1 MNKNPTELVEY
12 QPGTAPLDAPS
23 PVIEATAPTSPPTK
37 GIKTMIRNSQE
48 LVAFGEG
55 NLEALATAGKIW
67 VAGVQELTNQVATT
81 AKASFE
87 ESVAAAKALVTAK
100 SVKEAIDLQSTYAK
114 KALSNAL
121 AESSKLTEASLKLTE
136 QAMEPLTARMAA
148 AVGVLAKAA

>member
-1 MNKNPTELVEY
+1 MNATPTMLVEH
-12 QPGTAPLDAPS
+12 QPGTPPNDAPS
-23 PVIEATAPTSPPTK
+23 PAIETTSPKSTPAK
-37 GIKTMIRNSQE
+37 GIRTMIKNSQE

-55 NLEALATAGKIW
+55 NLEALAIAGKIW
-67 VAGVQELTNQVATT
+67 VAGVQDLTNQVATT

-87 ESVAAAKALVTAK
+87 ESVATAKALATAK

-136 QAMEPLTARMAA
+136 QAMAPLTARMAA
-148 AVGVLAKAA
+148 AVGVLSKAA